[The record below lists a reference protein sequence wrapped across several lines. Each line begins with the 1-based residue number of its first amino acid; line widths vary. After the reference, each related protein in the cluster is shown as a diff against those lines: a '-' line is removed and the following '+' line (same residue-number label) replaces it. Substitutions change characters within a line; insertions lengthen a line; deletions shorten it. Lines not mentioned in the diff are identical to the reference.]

1 MVIRAAKL
9 NVLPMKGD
17 EAMPRTKT
25 APKKEPRKPHPRLKK
40 ALHVLLMT
48 LLTVILVALFYLAVI
63 LGQPEEPENAID
75 IDQTQPLLTASPA
88 LNIQSERQV
97 AALAE
102 AFPVP
107 VLAFMEG
114 MGPILVSGTSYDQ
127 AYEGGFARI
136 CELRYTTDN
145 GLEITLTTIYPA
157 RAVELLGKDGYT
169 LTGAAAQ
176 NLTGLTAVR
185 MESADRIRLHAQ
197 ASDAIYALTLPKL
210 TDDTITTVT
219 RVLELVSKES
229 ASGT

>member
-1 MVIRAAKL
+1 MIRAAKL
-9 NVLPMKGD
+9 SVLPMKGD

-25 APKKEPRKPHPRLKK
+25 APKREPRKPHPRLKK

-48 LLTVILVALFYLAVI
+48 LLAVILVALFYLAVI

-114 MGPILVSGTSYDQ
+114 MGPVLVFGTSYDQ

-229 ASGT
+229 TSGT

>member
-1 MVIRAAKL
+1 
-9 NVLPMKGD
+9 
-17 EAMPRTKT
+17 MPRTKT
-25 APKKEPRKPHPRLKK
+25 APKREPRKPHPRLKK

-48 LLTVILVALFYLAVI
+48 LLAVILVALFYLAVI

-114 MGPILVSGTSYDQ
+114 MGPVLVSGTSYDQ

-185 MESADRIRLHAQ
+185 MESADHIRLHAQ

-219 RVLELVSKES
+219 RVLELVSKKS
-229 ASGT
+229 VSGT

>member
-1 MVIRAAKL
+1 
-9 NVLPMKGD
+9 
-17 EAMPRTKT
+17 MPRTKT
-25 APKKEPRKPHPRLKK
+25 APKREPRKPHPRLKK

-48 LLTVILVALFYLAVI
+48 LLAVILVALFYLAVI

-75 IDQTQPLLTASPA
+75 VDQTQPLLTASPA

-114 MGPILVSGTSYDQ
+114 MGPVLVSGTSYDQ

-185 MESADRIRLHAQ
+185 MENADHIRLHAQ

>member
-1 MVIRAAKL
+1 
-9 NVLPMKGD
+9 
-17 EAMPRTKT
+17 MPRTKT
-25 APKKEPRKPHPRLKK
+25 APKREPRKPHPRLKK

-48 LLTVILVALFYLAVI
+48 LLAVILVALFYLAVI

-114 MGPILVSGTSYDQ
+114 MGPVLVSGTSYDQ

-145 GLEITLTTIYPA
+145 GLEITLATIYPA

-169 LTGAAAQ
+169 LTGAGAQ

-185 MESADRIRLHAQ
+185 MENADHIRLHAQ

-229 ASGT
+229 TSGT

>member
-1 MVIRAAKL
+1 
-9 NVLPMKGD
+9 MKGD

-25 APKKEPRKPHPRLKK
+25 APKREPRKPHPRLKK

-48 LLTVILVALFYLAVI
+48 LLAVILVALFYLAVI

-75 IDQTQPLLTASPA
+75 IEQTQPLLTASPA

-114 MGPILVSGTSYDQ
+114 MGPVLVSGTSYDQ

-185 MESADRIRLHAQ
+185 MENADHIRLHAQ

-210 TDDTITTVT
+210 TDDTLTTVT

-229 ASGT
+229 TSGT

>member
-1 MVIRAAKL
+1 
-9 NVLPMKGD
+9 
-17 EAMPRTKT
+17 MPRTKT

-48 LLTVILVALFYLAVI
+48 LLAVILVALFYLAVI

-75 IDQTQPLLTASPA
+75 IDQTQPLLTGSPA

-114 MGPILVSGTSYDQ
+114 MGPVLVSGTSYDQ

-185 MESADRIRLHAQ
+185 MESADHIRLHAQ

>member
-1 MVIRAAKL
+1 
-9 NVLPMKGD
+9 
-17 EAMPRTKT
+17 MPRTKT
-25 APKKEPRKPHPRLKK
+25 APKREPRKPHPRLKK

-48 LLTVILVALFYLAVI
+48 LLAMILVALFYLAVI

-114 MGPILVSGTSYDQ
+114 MGPVLVSGTSYDQ

-145 GLEITLTTIYPA
+145 GLDITLTTIYPA

-185 MESADRIRLHAQ
+185 MENADHIRLHAQ

>member
-1 MVIRAAKL
+1 
-9 NVLPMKGD
+9 MKGD

-25 APKKEPRKPHPRLKK
+25 APKREPRKPHPRLKK
-40 ALHVLLMT
+40 ALHALLMT
-48 LLTVILVALFYLAVI
+48 LLAVILVALFYLAVI

-75 IDQTQPLLTASPA
+75 IDQAQPLLTASPA

-114 MGPILVSGTSYDQ
+114 MGPVLVSGTSYDQ

-145 GLEITLTTIYPA
+145 GLEITLATIYPA

-185 MESADRIRLHAQ
+185 MENADHIRLHAQ

-229 ASGT
+229 TSGT

>member
-1 MVIRAAKL
+1 MIRAAKL

-25 APKKEPRKPHPRLKK
+25 APKREPRKPHPRLKK

-97 AALAE
+97 TALAE

-114 MGPILVSGTSYDQ
+114 MGPVLESGTSYDQ

>member
-1 MVIRAAKL
+1 
-9 NVLPMKGD
+9 MKGD

-25 APKKEPRKPHPRLKK
+25 APKREPRKPHPRLKK

-48 LLTVILVALFYLAVI
+48 LLAVILVALFYLAVI

-75 IDQTQPLLTASPA
+75 IDRTQPLLTASPA

-114 MGPILVSGTSYDQ
+114 MGPVLVSGTSYDQ

-145 GLEITLTTIYPA
+145 GLEITLATIYPA

-185 MESADRIRLHAQ
+185 MENADHIRLHAQ

-210 TDDTITTVT
+210 TDDTLTTVT

>member
-1 MVIRAAKL
+1 
-9 NVLPMKGD
+9 
-17 EAMPRTKT
+17 MPRTKT
-25 APKKEPRKPHPRLKK
+25 APKREPRKPHPRLKK

-48 LLTVILVALFYLAVI
+48 LLAMILVALFYLAVI

-114 MGPILVSGTSYDQ
+114 MGPVLVSGTSYDQ

-185 MESADRIRLHAQ
+185 MENADHIRLHAQ

-210 TDDTITTVT
+210 TDDTIMTVT

>member
-1 MVIRAAKL
+1 MIRAAKL

-25 APKKEPRKPHPRLKK
+25 APKREPRKPHPRLKK

-48 LLTVILVALFYLAVI
+48 LLAVILVALFYLAVI

-75 IDQTQPLLTASPA
+75 VDQTQPLLTASPA
-88 LNIQSERQV
+88 LNIRSERQV

-114 MGPILVSGTSYDQ
+114 MGPVLVSGTSYDQ

-145 GLEITLTTIYPA
+145 GLEITLATIYPA

-185 MESADRIRLHAQ
+185 MENADHIRLHAQ

-210 TDDTITTVT
+210 SDDTLTTVT

>member
-1 MVIRAAKL
+1 
-9 NVLPMKGD
+9 
-17 EAMPRTKT
+17 MPRTKT
-25 APKKEPRKPHPRLKK
+25 APKREPRKPHPRLKK
-40 ALHVLLMT
+40 TLHVLLMT
-48 LLTVILVALFYLAVI
+48 LLAVILVALFYLAVI

-75 IDQTQPLLTASPA
+75 IDQAQPLLTASPA

-114 MGPILVSGTSYDQ
+114 MGPVLVSGTSYDQ

-145 GLEITLTTIYPA
+145 GLEITLATIYPA

-185 MESADRIRLHAQ
+185 MENADHIRLHAQ

>member
-1 MVIRAAKL
+1 
-9 NVLPMKGD
+9 
-17 EAMPRTKT
+17 MPRTKT
-25 APKKEPRKPHPRLKK
+25 APKREPRKPHPRLKK

-48 LLTVILVALFYLAVI
+48 LLAMILVALFYLAVI

-114 MGPILVSGTSYDQ
+114 MGPVLVSGTSYDQ

-145 GLEITLTTIYPA
+145 GLEITLATIYPA

-185 MESADRIRLHAQ
+185 MENADHIRLHAQ

-210 TDDTITTVT
+210 TDDTLTTVT

>member
-1 MVIRAAKL
+1 
-9 NVLPMKGD
+9 
-17 EAMPRTKT
+17 MPRTKT
-25 APKKEPRKPHPRLKK
+25 APKREPRKPHPRLKK
-40 ALHVLLMT
+40 ALNVLLMT
-48 LLTVILVALFYLAVI
+48 LLAVILVALFYLAVI
-63 LGQPEEPENAID
+63 LGQPEAPENAID

-114 MGPILVSGTSYDQ
+114 MGPVLVSGTSYDQ

-145 GLEITLTTIYPA
+145 GLEITLATIYPA

-185 MESADRIRLHAQ
+185 MENADHIRLHAQ

>member
-1 MVIRAAKL
+1 
-9 NVLPMKGD
+9 
-17 EAMPRTKT
+17 MPRTKT
-25 APKKEPRKPHPRLKK
+25 APKREPRKPHPRLKK

-48 LLTVILVALFYLAVI
+48 LLAVILVALFYLAVI

-114 MGPILVSGTSYDQ
+114 MGPVLVSGTSYDQ

-145 GLEITLTTIYPA
+145 GLEITLATIYPA
-157 RAVELLGKDGYT
+157 RAIELLGKDGYT

-185 MESADRIRLHAQ
+185 MENADHIRLHAQ

-229 ASGT
+229 TSGT

>member
-1 MVIRAAKL
+1 MIRAAKL

-25 APKKEPRKPHPRLKK
+25 APKREPRKPHPRLKK

-48 LLTVILVALFYLAVI
+48 LLAVILVALFYLAVI

-114 MGPILVSGTSYDQ
+114 MGPVLVSGTSYDQ

-229 ASGT
+229 TSGT

>member
-1 MVIRAAKL
+1 
-9 NVLPMKGD
+9 
-17 EAMPRTKT
+17 MPRTKT
-25 APKKEPRKPHPRLKK
+25 APKREPRKPHPRLKK

-48 LLTVILVALFYLAVI
+48 LLAVILVALFYLAVI

-114 MGPILVSGTSYDQ
+114 MGPVLVSGTSYDQ

-145 GLEITLTTIYPA
+145 GLEITLATIYPA

-185 MESADRIRLHAQ
+185 MENADHIRLHAQ

>member
-1 MVIRAAKL
+1 
-9 NVLPMKGD
+9 
-17 EAMPRTKT
+17 MPRTKT
-25 APKKEPRKPHPRLKK
+25 APKREPRKPHPRLKK

-97 AALAE
+97 TALAE

-114 MGPILVSGTSYDQ
+114 MGPVLVSGTSYDQ

-185 MESADRIRLHAQ
+185 MESADHIRLHAQ

>member
-1 MVIRAAKL
+1 
-9 NVLPMKGD
+9 
-17 EAMPRTKT
+17 MPRTKT
-25 APKKEPRKPHPRLKK
+25 ALKREPRKPHPRLKK

-48 LLTVILVALFYLAVI
+48 LLAVILVALFYLAVI

-114 MGPILVSGTSYDQ
+114 MGPVLVSGTSYDQ

-145 GLEITLTTIYPA
+145 GLEITLATIYPA

-185 MESADRIRLHAQ
+185 MENADHIRLHAQ

-210 TDDTITTVT
+210 TDDTLTTVT

>member
-1 MVIRAAKL
+1 MIRAAKL

-25 APKKEPRKPHPRLKK
+25 APKREPRKPHPRLKK

-48 LLTVILVALFYLAVI
+48 LLAVILVALFYLAVI

-75 IDQTQPLLTASPA
+75 IDQAQPLLTASPA

-114 MGPILVSGTSYDQ
+114 MGPVLVSGTSYDQ

-145 GLEITLTTIYPA
+145 GLEITLATIYPA

-185 MESADRIRLHAQ
+185 MENADHIRLHAQ

-210 TDDTITTVT
+210 SDDTITTVT

-229 ASGT
+229 TSGT

>member
-1 MVIRAAKL
+1 
-9 NVLPMKGD
+9 
-17 EAMPRTKT
+17 MPRTKT
-25 APKKEPRKPHPRLKK
+25 APKREPRKPHPRLKK

-114 MGPILVSGTSYDQ
+114 MGPVLVSGTSYDQ

-185 MESADRIRLHAQ
+185 MENADHIRLHAQ
-197 ASDAIYALTLPKL
+197 ASDALYALTLPKL

>member
-1 MVIRAAKL
+1 
-9 NVLPMKGD
+9 
-17 EAMPRTKT
+17 MPRTKT
-25 APKKEPRKPHPRLKK
+25 APKREPRKPHPRLKK

-114 MGPILVSGTSYDQ
+114 MGPVLVSGTSYDQ

-145 GLEITLTTIYPA
+145 GLEITLATIYPA

-185 MESADRIRLHAQ
+185 MESADHIRLHAQ

>member
-1 MVIRAAKL
+1 
-9 NVLPMKGD
+9 
-17 EAMPRTKT
+17 MPRTKT
-25 APKKEPRKPHPRLKK
+25 TPKREPRKPHPRLKK

-48 LLTVILVALFYLAVI
+48 LLAVILVALFYLAVI

-114 MGPILVSGTSYDQ
+114 MGPVLVSGTSYDQ

-145 GLEITLTTIYPA
+145 GLEITLATIYPA

-185 MESADRIRLHAQ
+185 MESADHIRLHAQ

>member
-1 MVIRAAKL
+1 
-9 NVLPMKGD
+9 
-17 EAMPRTKT
+17 MPRIKT
-25 APKKEPRKPHPRLKK
+25 APKREPRKPHPRLKK

-48 LLTVILVALFYLAVI
+48 LLAVILVALFYLAVI

-114 MGPILVSGTSYDQ
+114 MGPVLVSGTSYDQ

-157 RAVELLGKDGYT
+157 RAVELLGKNGYT

-185 MESADRIRLHAQ
+185 MESADHIRLHAQ

>member
-1 MVIRAAKL
+1 MIRAAKL

-17 EAMPRTKT
+17 EAMPRAKT
-25 APKKEPRKPHPRLKK
+25 APKREPRKPHPRLKK

-48 LLTVILVALFYLAVI
+48 LLAVILVALFYLAVI

-114 MGPILVSGTSYDQ
+114 MGPVLVSGTSYDQ

-145 GLEITLTTIYPA
+145 GLEITLATIYPA

-185 MESADRIRLHAQ
+185 MENADHIRLHAQ

-229 ASGT
+229 ASGA

>member
-1 MVIRAAKL
+1 
-9 NVLPMKGD
+9 
-17 EAMPRTKT
+17 MPRTKT
-25 APKKEPRKPHPRLKK
+25 APKREPRKPHPRLKK

-48 LLTVILVALFYLAVI
+48 LLAVILVALFYLAVI

-114 MGPILVSGTSYDQ
+114 MGPVLVSGTSYDQ

-185 MESADRIRLHAQ
+185 MENTDHIRLHAQ

>member
-1 MVIRAAKL
+1 MIRAAKL

-114 MGPILVSGTSYDQ
+114 MGPVLVSGTSYDQ

-185 MESADRIRLHAQ
+185 MESADHIRLHAQ

>member
-1 MVIRAAKL
+1 MIRAAKL

-25 APKKEPRKPHPRLKK
+25 APKREPRTPHPRLKN

-97 AALAE
+97 TALAE

-114 MGPILVSGTSYDQ
+114 MGPVLVSGTSYDQ

-176 NLTGLTAVR
+176 NLIGLTAVR
-185 MESADRIRLHAQ
+185 MESADHIRLHAQ

-229 ASGT
+229 TSGT

>member
-1 MVIRAAKL
+1 
-9 NVLPMKGD
+9 MKGD

-25 APKKEPRKPHPRLKK
+25 APKREPRKPHPRLKK

-48 LLTVILVALFYLAVI
+48 LLAVILVALFYLAVI

-114 MGPILVSGTSYDQ
+114 MGPVLVSGTSYDQ

-145 GLEITLTTIYPA
+145 GLEITLATIYPA

-185 MESADRIRLHAQ
+185 MENADHIRLHAQ

>member
-1 MVIRAAKL
+1 
-9 NVLPMKGD
+9 
-17 EAMPRTKT
+17 MPRTKT
-25 APKKEPRKPHPRLKK
+25 APKREPRKPHPRLKK

-48 LLTVILVALFYLAVI
+48 LLAVILVALFYLAVI

-114 MGPILVSGTSYDQ
+114 MGPVLVSGTSYDQ

-145 GLEITLTTIYPA
+145 GLEITLATIYPA

-185 MESADRIRLHAQ
+185 MENANHIRLHAQ

-229 ASGT
+229 TSGT

>member
-1 MVIRAAKL
+1 MIRAAKL

-25 APKKEPRKPHPRLKK
+25 APKREPRKPHPRLKK

-48 LLTVILVALFYLAVI
+48 LLAAILVALFYLAVI

-114 MGPILVSGTSYDQ
+114 MGPVLVSGTSYDQ

-185 MESADRIRLHAQ
+185 MENADHIRLHAQ

>member
-1 MVIRAAKL
+1 
-9 NVLPMKGD
+9 
-17 EAMPRTKT
+17 MPRTKT
-25 APKKEPRKPHPRLKK
+25 APKREPRKPHPRLKK

-48 LLTVILVALFYLAVI
+48 LLAVILVALFYLAVI
-63 LGQPEEPENAID
+63 LGQPEEPENAIG

-114 MGPILVSGTSYDQ
+114 MGPVLVSGTSYDQ

-185 MESADRIRLHAQ
+185 MENADHIRLHAQ

>member
-1 MVIRAAKL
+1 
-9 NVLPMKGD
+9 
-17 EAMPRTKT
+17 MPRTKT
-25 APKKEPRKPHPRLKK
+25 APKREPRKPHPRLKK

-48 LLTVILVALFYLAVI
+48 LLAVILVALFYLAVI

-114 MGPILVSGTSYDQ
+114 MGPVLVSGTSYDQ

-185 MESADRIRLHAQ
+185 MESADHIRLHAQ

-229 ASGT
+229 TSGM

>member
-1 MVIRAAKL
+1 MIRAAKL

-25 APKKEPRKPHPRLKK
+25 APKREPRKPHPRLKK

-114 MGPILVSGTSYDQ
+114 MGPVLVSGTSYDQ

-229 ASGT
+229 TSGT

>member
-1 MVIRAAKL
+1 
-9 NVLPMKGD
+9 
-17 EAMPRTKT
+17 MPRTKT
-25 APKKEPRKPHPRLKK
+25 APKREPRKPHPRLKK

-48 LLTVILVALFYLAVI
+48 LLAVILVALFYLAVI

-114 MGPILVSGTSYDQ
+114 MGPVLVSGTSYDQ

-185 MESADRIRLHAQ
+185 MENAEHIRLHAQ

-229 ASGT
+229 TSGT

>member
-1 MVIRAAKL
+1 
-9 NVLPMKGD
+9 
-17 EAMPRTKT
+17 MPRTKT
-25 APKKEPRKPHPRLKK
+25 APKREPRKPHPRLKK

-48 LLTVILVALFYLAVI
+48 LLAVILVALFYLAVI

-75 IDQTQPLLTASPA
+75 IDQAQPLLTASPA

-114 MGPILVSGTSYDQ
+114 MGPVLVSGTSYDQ
-127 AYEGGFARI
+127 AYKGGFARI

-145 GLEITLTTIYPA
+145 GLEITLATIYPA

-185 MESADRIRLHAQ
+185 MENADHIRLHAQ

>member
-1 MVIRAAKL
+1 
-9 NVLPMKGD
+9 
-17 EAMPRTKT
+17 MPRTKT
-25 APKKEPRKPHPRLKK
+25 APKREPRKPHPRLKK

-48 LLTVILVALFYLAVI
+48 LLAVILVALFYLAVI
-63 LGQPEEPENAID
+63 LGQPEEPENAFA

-114 MGPILVSGTSYDQ
+114 MGPVLVSGTSYDQ

-157 RAVELLGKDGYT
+157 RAVDLLGKDGYT

-185 MESADRIRLHAQ
+185 MESADHIRLHAQ

-210 TDDTITTVT
+210 TDDTLTTVT

-229 ASGT
+229 TSGT

>member
-1 MVIRAAKL
+1 M
-9 NVLPMKGD
+9 
-17 EAMPRTKT
+17 
-25 APKKEPRKPHPRLKK
+25 
-40 ALHVLLMT
+40 
-48 LLTVILVALFYLAVI
+48 
-63 LGQPEEPENAID
+63 
-75 IDQTQPLLTASPA
+75 
-88 LNIQSERQV
+88 
-97 AALAE
+97 
-102 AFPVP
+102 P

-114 MGPILVSGTSYDQ
+114 MGPVLVSGTSYDQ

-169 LTGAAAQ
+169 LTGTAAQ

-185 MESADRIRLHAQ
+185 MENADHIRLHAQ

>member
-1 MVIRAAKL
+1 MIRAAKL

-25 APKKEPRKPHPRLKK
+25 APKREPRNPHPRLKK

-48 LLTVILVALFYLAVI
+48 LLAVILVALFYLAVI

-97 AALAE
+97 VALAE

-114 MGPILVSGTSYDQ
+114 MGPVLVSGTSYDQ

-185 MESADRIRLHAQ
+185 MESADHIRLHAQ